1 VLLGIFYYQN
11 KAFDMAID
19 FATYYG
25 FAVEIIQDRLIKNR
39 SYDFAD
45 WAADFIGSS
54 VGIITWSVAG
64 KRYVKK

>member
-1 VLLGIFYYQN
+1 
-11 KAFDMAID
+11 MAID